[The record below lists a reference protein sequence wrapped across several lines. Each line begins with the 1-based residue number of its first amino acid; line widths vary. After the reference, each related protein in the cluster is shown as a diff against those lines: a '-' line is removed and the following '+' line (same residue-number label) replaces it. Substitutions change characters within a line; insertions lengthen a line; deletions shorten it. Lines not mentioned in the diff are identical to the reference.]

1 MQRGLC
7 VIILEYTFLHFGILF
22 FIGLYLFN
30 TATDHVHFWHACT
43 LGPGLYS
50 PNVFGDAAL
59 INYANLC
66 KICQSINILVYT
78 FLHFDIN
85 FFTFWY
91 TLYFISLYLFNTAT
105 DRVYFWHACTLGS
118 GLYSPNVFGDAALIN
133 YANLCKICQSV
144 NILVYTFLHF
154 GIHFFIGLY
163 LFNTATDRVYFWHA
177 WSFGPGLY
185 SPNVFGD
192 AALINHANLCK
203 FSPNHIKCSYMYF
216 LISWQILF
224 KFGIQIYY
232 RFTKSPSVI
241 GDAALIN

>member
-1 MQRGLC
+1 MCLC
-7 VIILEYTFLHFGILF
+7 VSILVYTFLHFGIHF

-66 KICQSINILVYT
+66 KICQSVNILVYT
-78 FLHFDIN
+78 FLHFGIH
-85 FFTFWY
+85 F
-91 TLYFISLYLFNTAT
+91 FISLCLFNTAT
-105 DRVYFWHACTLGS
+105 DRVYFWHACTLGP

-133 YANLCKICQSV
+133 YANLCKICHSV

-177 WSFGPGLY
+177 CTLGPGLY
-185 SPNVFGD
+185 SPTVFGD
-192 AALINHANLCK
+192 AALINYANLCK
-203 FSPNHIKCSYMYF
+203 FSQNHIKCSYF
-216 LISWQILF
+216 L
-224 KFGIQIYY
+224 KG
-232 RFTKSPSVI
+232 KSSPESP
-241 GDAALIN
+241 